1 MLYLKLIRVNNW
13 IKNLFILL
21 PLFFSG
27 ELFNLTKLSNTIF
40 VVVGFSLVTS
50 FVYIINDIFDINF
63 DKNHPEKRFRP
74 IASGRISIKKSVII
88 GSLLLLIG
96 FSILLI
102 YSWNVF
108 LITTIYVGLNL
119 LYSAKLKNVSVID
132 FVIVAVGF
140 VLRILIGGEIG
151 DVELTQWMTIMVFL
165 LCLFIAITKRRYDVY
180 QFEFNKQINRKVVT
194 RYTVEFMDKLL
205 SIISSTLL
213 VAYLLFITSEDVL
226 TRYPSKYLMLT
237 FLLVLIGV
245 FRYNQIT
252 SVDNEGS
259 SPLKILFEDKFLQIT
274 LFLWLV
280 TFFFIIYWNK
290 LGL

>member
-1 MLYLKLIRVNNW
+1 MLYLKLIRANNW

-27 ELFNLTKLSNTIF
+27 ELFNLTKLSNTIL
-40 VVVGFSLVTS
+40 VIIGFSLVTS

-63 DKNHPEKRFRP
+63 DKNHQEKRFRP
-74 IASGRISIKKSVII
+74 IASGRISIKKSVVI
-88 GSLLLLIG
+88 GSLLLFIG
-96 FSILLI
+96 FSVLLLC
-102 YSWNVF
+102 SWNAF
-108 LITTIYVGLNL
+108 LISIIYVGLNL
-119 LYSAKLKNVSVID
+119 LYSAKLKHVSVID

-140 VLRILIGGEIG
+140 VLRILIGGEVG

-165 LCLFIAITKRRYDVY
+165 LCLFVAITKRRHDVY
-180 QFEFNKQINRKVVT
+180 QYEFNEQVNRKVVT
-194 RYTVEFMDKLL
+194 KYTVEFMDKLL
-205 SIISSTLL
+205 SINSSTLL

-237 FLLVLIGV
+237 FLFVLIGV

-252 SVDNEGS
+252 SVNNKGS
-259 SPLKILFEDKFLQIT
+259 SPLKILFEDIFLQIT

-280 TFFFIIYWNK
+280 TFFFIIY
-290 LGL
+290 

>member
-1 MLYLKLIRVNNW
+1 MLYLKLIRANNW

-27 ELFNLTKLSNTIF
+27 ELFNLTKLSNTIL
-40 VVVGFSLVTS
+40 VIIGFSLVTS

-63 DKNHPEKRFRP
+63 DKNHQEKRFRP
-74 IASGRISIKKSVII
+74 IASGRISIKKSVVI
-88 GSLLLLIG
+88 GSLLLFIG
-96 FSILLI
+96 FSVLLLC
-102 YSWNVF
+102 SWNAF
-108 LITTIYVGLNL
+108 LISIIYVGLNL
-119 LYSAKLKNVSVID
+119 LYSAKLKHVSVID

-140 VLRILIGGEIG
+140 VLRILIGGEVG

-165 LCLFIAITKRRYDVY
+165 LCLFIAITKRRHDVY
-180 QFEFNKQINRKVVT
+180 QYEFNEQVNRKVVT
-194 RYTVEFMDKLL
+194 KYTVEFMDKLL
-205 SIISSTLL
+205 SINSSTLL

-237 FLLVLIGV
+237 FLFVLIGV

-252 SVDNEGS
+252 SVDNKGS
-259 SPLKILFEDKFLQIT
+259 SPLKILFEDIFLQIT

-280 TFFFIIYWNK
+280 TFFFLIY
-290 LGL
+290 

>member
-1 MLYLKLIRVNNW
+1 MLYLKLIRANNW

-27 ELFNLTKLSNTIF
+27 ELFNLTKLSNTIL
-40 VVVGFSLVTS
+40 VIIGFSLVTS

-63 DKNHPEKRFRP
+63 DKNHQEKRFRP
-74 IASGRISIKKSVII
+74 IASGRISIKKSVVI
-88 GSLLLLIG
+88 GSLLLFIG
-96 FSILLI
+96 FSVLLLC
-102 YSWNVF
+102 SWNAF
-108 LITTIYVGLNL
+108 LISIIYVGLNL
-119 LYSAKLKNVSVID
+119 LYSAKLKHVSVID

-140 VLRILIGGEIG
+140 VLRILIGGEVG

-165 LCLFIAITKRRYDVY
+165 LCLFIAITKRRHDVY
-180 QFEFNKQINRKVVT
+180 QYEFNEQVNRKVVT
-194 RYTVEFMDKLL
+194 KYTVEFMDKLL
-205 SIISSTLL
+205 SINSSTLL

-237 FLLVLIGV
+237 FLFVLIGV

-252 SVDNEGS
+252 SVDNKGS
-259 SPLKILFEDKFLQIT
+259 SPLKILFEDIFLQIT

-280 TFFFIIYWNK
+280 TFFFIIY
-290 LGL
+290 

>member
-1 MLYLKLIRVNNW
+1 MLYLKLIRANNW

-27 ELFNLTKLSNTIF
+27 ELFNLTKLSNTIL
-40 VVVGFSLVTS
+40 VIIGFSLVTS

-63 DKNHPEKRFRP
+63 DKNHQEKRFRP
-74 IASGRISIKKSVII
+74 IASGRISIKKSVVI
-88 GSLLLLIG
+88 GSLVLFIG
-96 FSILLI
+96 FSVLLLC
-102 YSWNVF
+102 SWNAF
-108 LITTIYVGLNL
+108 LISIIYVGLNL
-119 LYSAKLKNVSVID
+119 LYSAKLKHVSVID

-140 VLRILIGGEIG
+140 VLRILIGGEVG

-165 LCLFIAITKRRYDVY
+165 LCLFIAITKRRHDVY
-180 QFEFNKQINRKVVT
+180 QYEFNEQVNRKVVT
-194 RYTVEFMDKLL
+194 KYTVEFMDKLL
-205 SIISSTLL
+205 SINSSTLL

-237 FLLVLIGV
+237 FLFVLIGV

-252 SVDNEGS
+252 SVDNKGS
-259 SPLKILFEDKFLQIT
+259 SPLKILFEDIFLQIT

-280 TFFFIIYWNK
+280 TFFFIIY
-290 LGL
+290 

>member
-1 MLYLKLIRVNNW
+1 MLYLKLIRANNW

-27 ELFNLTKLSNTIF
+27 ELFNLTKLSNTIL
-40 VVVGFSLVTS
+40 VIIGFSLVTS

-63 DKNHPEKRFRP
+63 DKNHQEKRFRP

-88 GSLLLLIG
+88 GSLLLFIG
-96 FSILLI
+96 FSVLLLC
-102 YSWNVF
+102 SWNAF
-108 LITTIYVGLNL
+108 LISIIYVGLNL
-119 LYSAKLKNVSVID
+119 LYSSKLKHVSVID

-140 VLRILIGGEIG
+140 VLRILIGGEVG

-165 LCLFIAITKRRYDVY
+165 LCLFIAITKRRHDVY
-180 QFEFNKQINRKVVT
+180 LYEFNEQVNRKVVT
-194 RYTVEFMDKLL
+194 KYTVEFMDKLL
-205 SIISSTLL
+205 SINSSTLL

-237 FLLVLIGV
+237 FLFVLIGV

-252 SVDNEGS
+252 SVDNKGS
-259 SPLKILFEDKFLQIT
+259 SPLKILFEDIFLQIT

-280 TFFFIIYWNK
+280 TFFFIIY
-290 LGL
+290 

>member
-1 MLYLKLIRVNNW
+1 MLYLKLIRANNW

-27 ELFNLTKLSNTIF
+27 ELFNLTKLSNTIL
-40 VVVGFSLVTS
+40 VIIGFSLVTS

-63 DKNHPEKRFRP
+63 DKNHQEKRFRP
-74 IASGRISIKKSVII
+74 IASGRISIKKSVVI
-88 GSLLLLIG
+88 GSLLLFIG
-96 FSILLI
+96 FSVLLLC
-102 YSWNVF
+102 SWNAF
-108 LITTIYVGLNL
+108 LISIIYVGLNL
-119 LYSAKLKNVSVID
+119 LYSAKLKHVSVID

-140 VLRILIGGEIG
+140 VLRILIGGEVG

-165 LCLFIAITKRRYDVY
+165 LCLFIAITKRRHDVY
-180 QFEFNKQINRKVVT
+180 LYEFNEQVNRKVVT
-194 RYTVEFMDKLL
+194 KYTVEFMDKLL
-205 SIISSTLL
+205 SINSSTLL

-237 FLLVLIGV
+237 FLFVLIGV

-252 SVDNEGS
+252 SVNNKGS
-259 SPLKILFEDKFLQIT
+259 SPLKILFEDIFLQIT

-280 TFFFIIYWNK
+280 TFFFIIY
-290 LGL
+290 

>member
-1 MLYLKLIRVNNW
+1 
-13 IKNLFILL
+13 
-21 PLFFSG
+21 
-27 ELFNLTKLSNTIF
+27 
-40 VVVGFSLVTS
+40 
-50 FVYIINDIFDINF
+50 
-63 DKNHPEKRFRP
+63 
-74 IASGRISIKKSVII
+74 
-88 GSLLLLIG
+88 
-96 FSILLI
+96 
-102 YSWNVF
+102 
-108 LITTIYVGLNL
+108 
-119 LYSAKLKNVSVID
+119 VID

>member
-1 MLYLKLIRVNNW
+1 MLYLKLIRANNW
-13 IKNLFILL
+13 VKNLFILL

-63 DKNHPEKRFRP
+63 DKNHLEKRFRP
-74 IASGRISIKKSVII
+74 IASGRISIKKSAII
-88 GSLLLLIG
+88 GSLLLLLG

-102 YSWNVF
+102 CSRNAF
-108 LITTIYVGLNL
+108 LISTIYVGLNL
-119 LYSAKLKNVSVID
+119 LYSAKLKHVSVID
-132 FVIVAVGF
+132 FVIVSVGF
-140 VLRILIGGEIG
+140 VLRILIGGEVG

-165 LCLFIAITKRRYDVY
+165 LCLFVAIAKRRYDVY
-180 QFEFNKQINRKVVT
+180 QYECNEQVNRKVVT
-194 RYTVEFMDKLL
+194 KYTVEFMEKLL
-205 SIISSTLL
+205 SISSSTLL

-237 FLLVLIGV
+237 FLFVLIGV

-252 SVDNEGS
+252 SVDNKGS
-259 SPLKILFEDKFLQIT
+259 SPLKILFEDIFLQIT

-280 TFFFIIYWNK
+280 TFFFIIY
-290 LGL
+290 

>member
-1 MLYLKLIRVNNW
+1 MLYLKLIRANNW

-27 ELFNLTKLSNTIF
+27 ELFNLTKLSNTIL
-40 VVVGFSLVTS
+40 VIIGFSLVTS

-63 DKNHPEKRFRP
+63 DKNHQEKRFRP
-74 IASGRISIKKSVII
+74 IASGRISIKKSVVI
-88 GSLLLLIG
+88 GSLLLFIG
-96 FSILLI
+96 FSVLLLC
-102 YSWNVF
+102 SWNAF
-108 LITTIYVGLNL
+108 LISIIYVGLNL
-119 LYSAKLKNVSVID
+119 LYSAKLKHVSVID

-140 VLRILIGGEIG
+140 VLRILIGGEVG

-165 LCLFIAITKRRYDVY
+165 LCLFIAITKRRHDVY
-180 QFEFNKQINRKVVT
+180 LYEFNEQVNRKVVT
-194 RYTVEFMDKLL
+194 KYTVEFMDKLL
-205 SIISSTLL
+205 SINSSTLL

-237 FLLVLIGV
+237 FLFVLIGV

-252 SVDNEGS
+252 SVDNKGS
-259 SPLKILFEDKFLQIT
+259 SPLKILFEDIFLQIT

-280 TFFFIIYWNK
+280 TFFFIIY
-290 LGL
+290 

>member
-1 MLYLKLIRVNNW
+1 MLYLKLIRANNW
-13 IKNLFILL
+13 VKNLFILL

-74 IASGRISIKKSVII
+74 IASGRISINKSVII

-96 FSILLI
+96 LSILLI
-102 YSWNVF
+102 CSRNAF
-108 LITTIYVGLNL
+108 LISTIYVGLNL
-119 LYSAKLKNVSVID
+119 LYSASLKHVSVID

-151 DVELTQWMTIMVFL
+151 DVELTQWMIIMVFL

-180 QFEFNKQINRKVVT
+180 QYEFNDQINRKVVT
-194 RYTVEFMDKLL
+194 KYTVEFMDKLL
-205 SIISSTLL
+205 SINSSTLL
-213 VAYLLFITSEDVL
+213 VAYLLFITSEGVL

-237 FLLVLIGV
+237 FLFVLIGV

-252 SVDNEGS
+252 FVDNEGS
-259 SPLKILFEDKFLQIT
+259 SPLKILFEDIFLQIT

-280 TFFFIIYWNK
+280 TFFFIIY
-290 LGL
+290 

>member
-1 MLYLKLIRVNNW
+1 MVYLKLIRANNW

-27 ELFNLTKLSNTIF
+27 ELFNLTKLSNTIL
-40 VVVGFSLVTS
+40 VVIGFSLVTS

-63 DKNHPEKRFRP
+63 DKNHQEKRFRP
-74 IASGRISIKKSVII
+74 IASGRISIKKSVVI
-88 GSLLLLIG
+88 GSLLLFIG
-96 FSILLI
+96 FSVLLLC
-102 YSWNVF
+102 SWNAF
-108 LITTIYVGLNL
+108 LISIIYVGLNL
-119 LYSAKLKNVSVID
+119 LYSAKLKHVSVID

-140 VLRILIGGEIG
+140 VLRILIGGEVG

-165 LCLFIAITKRRYDVY
+165 LCLFIAITKRRHDVY
-180 QFEFNKQINRKVVT
+180 QYEFNEQVNRKVVT
-194 RYTVEFMDKLL
+194 KYTVEFMDKLL
-205 SIISSTLL
+205 SINSSTLL

-237 FLLVLIGV
+237 FLFVLIGV

-252 SVDNEGS
+252 SVDNKGS
-259 SPLKILFEDKFLQIT
+259 SPLKILFEDIFLQIT

-280 TFFFIIYWNK
+280 TFFFIIY
-290 LGL
+290 